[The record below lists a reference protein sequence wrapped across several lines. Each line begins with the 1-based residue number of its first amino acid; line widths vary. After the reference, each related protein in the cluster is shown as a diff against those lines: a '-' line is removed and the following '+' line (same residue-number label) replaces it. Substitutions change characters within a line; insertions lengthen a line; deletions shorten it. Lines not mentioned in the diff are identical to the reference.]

1 MFATVAEVTDLDQ
14 FLRTFS
20 TIGVEKRRQH
30 GCRGAHVFRDPDDP
44 HRVWV
49 LFDWELEDY
58 QGFLADPGIPAIARE
73 LALRGPPVKV
83 DPLAQYDA

>member
-1 MFATVAEVTDLDQ
+1 MFATVAEVADLDQ

-58 QGFLADPGIPAIARE
+58 QGFLADPEIPAIARE
-73 LALRGPPVKV
+73 LALREPPVKV